1 MSSEKK
7 KNLMTDTVEQLV
19 RIVDQLETLNA
30 AVWDVAIEL
39 AQINERMEKLTGE
52 DGALQV
58 AIDYEKLGDQIAAA
72 LGQIVVEASIPAKAE
87 FPSSKGK

>member
-1 MSSEKK
+1 MSEKK

-30 AVWDVAIEL
+30 AVWDVSIEL

-72 LGQIVVEASIPAKAE
+72 LGQIVVEASTPAKVE
-87 FPSSKGK
+87 FPSTKAK